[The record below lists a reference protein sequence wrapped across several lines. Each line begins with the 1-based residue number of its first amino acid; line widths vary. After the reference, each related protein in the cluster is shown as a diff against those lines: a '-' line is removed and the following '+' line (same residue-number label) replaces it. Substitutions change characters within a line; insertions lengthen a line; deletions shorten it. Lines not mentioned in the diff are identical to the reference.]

1 MKSAGAILGIIALL
15 VVLLL
20 IGGCGSYNRLNTLKQ
35 QVDKSWADVQNVYQ
49 RRADLIPNLVRTVEG
64 AANFEKSTLTDV
76 IKARQQATTV
86 KLDPNTAPTD
96 PQALQRF
103 QQTQDALSSA
113 LSRLMVVVER
123 YPELKA
129 NANFQGLQA
138 QLEGTENRIAV
149 ERRKYNEAVQ
159 GYNTTVNSMPTRLFA
174 GMFGFH
180 PHPYFAAR
188 EGADIAPEVNFNFGA
203 PPAQGGGGGTQGAP
217 TTPTPAIPAPA
228 PVPAR

>member
-1 MKSAGAILGIIALL
+1 MKSAGAILGIIILL
-15 VVLLL
+15 VVVLL

-35 QVDKSWADVQNVYQ
+35 GVDRSWADVQNVYQ

-76 IKARQQATTV
+76 IKARQQVTNV
-86 KLDPNTAPTD
+86 KLDPTTAPTD

-103 QQTQDALSSA
+103 QQSQDALSGA
-113 LSRLMVVVER
+113 LSRLLVTVER

-129 NANFQGLQA
+129 NANFQGLQT

-159 GYNTTVNSMPTRLFA
+159 GYNTSVNSMPTRLYA
-174 GMFGFH
+174 GLFGFH

-188 EGADIAPEVNFNFGA
+188 EGADVPPDVNFNFGT
-203 PPAQGGGGGTQGAP
+203 PSGQQGGGASNTLP
-217 TTPTPAIPAPA
+217 PSMPAPA
-228 PVPAR
+228 PAPAR

>member
-1 MKSAGAILGIIALL
+1 MKSAGAILGIIVL
-15 VVLLL
+15 VIIVLL

-49 RRADLIPNLVRTVEG
+49 RRADLVPNLVRTVEG

-76 IKARQQATTV
+76 IKARQQVTNV
-86 KLDPNTAPTD
+86 KLDPTTAPTD

-103 QQTQDALSSA
+103 QQSQDALSGA
-113 LSRLMVVVER
+113 LSRLLVTVER

-129 NANFQGLQA
+129 NANFQGLQT

-149 ERRKYNEAVQ
+149 ERRRYNESVQ
-159 GYNTTVNSMPTRLFA
+159 TYNTTVNSMPTRLYA
-174 GMFGFH
+174 GLFGFH

-188 EGADIAPEVNFNFGA
+188 EGAEVAPEVNFNFGTPPGQQGGGAPA
-203 PPAQGGGGGTQGAP
+203 PPAP
-217 TTPTPAIPAPA
+217 VVPAPA
-228 PVPAR
+228 PAPAR